1 MAVRES
7 RIYPAWRQTRHLP
20 RLAASPVFIPLGGEP
35 SVCPAW
41 RRPRFYLAWRRAQ
54 VLPRLATNPGFTPLG
69 GAPGFIPLGGEP
81 SVCPAWRR
89 PRFYPAWRRAQVLP
103 RLAAS
108 PGFTPLG
115 DDPGFTSLGGKP
127 SVYPAWRAPGK
138 KNGGLPRRPASANI
152 RAAAPFITLRCATAA
167 TFVPLLWD
175 RGGRGCCL
183 TIAFFC
189 RLSFSTHRQL
199 GFRSI
204 CCRALAFT
212 TSGLRGFR
220 LIPLLL
226 DRGRF
231 GKCRT
236 TSQQTGK
243 RQ

>member
-7 RIYPAWRQTRHLP
+7 GIYPAW
-20 RLAASPVFIPLGGEP
+20 
-35 SVCPAW
+35 
-41 RRPRFYLAWRRAQ
+41 
-54 VLPRLATNPGFTPLG
+54 
-69 GAPGFIPLGGEP
+69 
-81 SVCPAWRR
+81 
-89 PRFYPAWRRAQVLP
+89 RAQVLP

-108 PGFTPLG
+108 PGFPPLG
-115 DDPGFTSLGGKP
+115 GEPSVCPAWQRAQVLPRLAASPGLTSLGGKP
-127 SVYPAWRAPGK
+127 SIYLAWRQPQHLSRLARALYLSRLATSPVFTPLGGAPAFISPGGYQAK

-167 TFVPLLWD
+167 TFVPLLLWD
-175 RGGRGCCL
+175 GGGRRCCL

-189 RLSFSTHRQL
+189 RLSFSTHRQF

-220 LIPLLL
+220 LIALLL